1 MFHRYVQTSDQ
12 WAHWSDIPSTMI
24 TTDSCITPNIL
35 LLSDVSQSILL
46 LNRLTACFSL
56 LAICFIFSLLID
68 TCSSQDKSWCENQIN
83 VSWYIWSNLQFF
95 KMYSHKKYL
104 CIFVNVYFMWNNVR
118 MWVLVSDQQ
127 SCFQHA
133 KSRCL
138 QINSEINSLS
148 TIATANERMPKFI
161 YLTFTIGNFFSY
173 YRWGDF

>member
-95 KMYSHKKYL
+95 KMYSHK
-104 CIFVNVYFMWNNVR
+104 IFMHFCKCLLYVEQRKNMGFSVWTTKLLPACQVT
-118 MWVLVSDQQ
+118 LLADQLWDKFTLHH
-127 SCFQHA
+127 S
-133 KSRCL
+133 
-138 QINSEINSLS
+138 NSERTN
-148 TIATANERMPKFI
+148 A
-161 YLTFTIGNFFSY
+161 
-173 YRWGDF
+173 